1 MTSSHLAYKTVRL
14 SAFNH
19 HCLQLTRLV
28 QRRRLQNN
36 ASRYLTKVSI
46 FTEHQRYVYT
56 YG

>member
-1 MTSSHLAYKTVRL
+1 MTSSQLAYKTVRL

-46 FTEHQRYVYT
+46 FTEYQRYVYT

>member
-1 MTSSHLAYKTVRL
+1 MTSSQLAYKTVRL
-14 SAFNH
+14 STFNY

-36 ASRYLTKVSI
+36 ASRYLTEVSI
-46 FTEHQRYVYT
+46 FTEHQRYVYA